1 MAIKRALFSCS
12 SSVLAVRLSRHS
24 ANLIPRHPRHL
35 TSSSRHLLLS
45 RMLSPLMPHLHQQ
58 MFPPQYLDSNG
69 YPIAY
74 AHPGPPLASM
84 SSMTLNNLTMKA
96 VRVHRFGGPDV
107 LQVDTN
113 VPVPEVGDDQVL
125 VRVIYAGVNPVETYI
140 REGQYSRLPEL
151 PYTPGS
157 DAAGYVQQL
166 GRNVT
171 TLKVGDRVFVSGN
184 SSNSSNSGSYS
195 QYVVSDGTYVFPLHP
210 RLSFAQGASLGV
222 PFFTAYKALILRA
235 ETKPGETVLIHGASG
250 AVGTAAVQ
258 IARALGA
265 IVVGTA
271 GTKEGMDVVSKCGA
285 HHVFNHNHKSYD
297 KKMVE
302 HLGTG
307 FDVIIEHLANI
318 NLGHDVQ
325 MLNEKARVM
334 IVGCRGAVNINP
346 RHLMGPEASVRGVA
360 LGSSTPPEWAQ
371 MGAAIVA
378 GIEAGW
384 VSPVINKEYTMDQV
398 AQVHHDIV
406 HSKGAKGKLVLR
418 VADD

>member
-1 MAIKRALFSCS
+1 MGSFGSP
-12 SSVLAVRLSRHS
+12 VRLSRLS
-24 ANLIPRHPRHL
+24 QG
-35 TSSSRHLLLS
+35 SSRLVFTS
-45 RMLSPLMPHLHQQ
+45 KSSFRTMLSPLMPHQQ

-69 YPIAY
+69 FPIAY

-84 SSMTLNNLTMKA
+84 SSMSLNNLTMKA
-96 VRVHRFGGPDV
+96 VRVHRFGGPEV

-125 VRVIYAGVNPVETYI
+125 IRVMFAGVNPVETYI
-140 REGQYSRLPEL
+140 REGQYSRLPDL

-171 TLKVGDRVFVSGN
+171 TLKVGDRVFVSGT
-184 SSNSSNSGSYS
+184 SSNSGSYAH
-195 QYVVSDGTYVFPLHP
+195 YVVSDSTYVFPLHP

-235 ETKPGETVLIHGASG
+235 ETKPGEKVLVHGASG
-250 AVGTAAVQ
+250 AVGNAAVQ
-258 IARALGA
+258 IARAMGA

-285 HHVFNHNHKSYD
+285 HHVFNHNHKNYD
-297 KKMVE
+297 KKVVE

-318 NLGHDVQ
+318 NLGHDIQ
-325 MLNEKARVM
+325 MLKEKARVM
-334 IVGCRGAVNINP
+334 IVGCRGAVSINP
-346 RHLMGPEASVRGVA
+346 RHLMLPEASIRGVS
-360 LGSSTPPEWAQ
+360 LGSTTPTEWSE

-384 VSPVINKEYTMDQV
+384 VSPVINEEYTMDQV

-418 VADD
+418 VAED

>member
-1 MAIKRALFSCS
+1 MGSFGSP
-12 SSVLAVRLSRHS
+12 VRLSRLS
-24 ANLIPRHPRHL
+24 QG
-35 TSSSRHLLLS
+35 SSRLFFTS
-45 RMLSPLMPHLHQQ
+45 KSSFRTMLSPLMPHQQ

-69 YPIAY
+69 FPIAY

-84 SSMTLNNLTMKA
+84 SSMSLNNLTMKA
-96 VRVHRFGGPDV
+96 VRVHRFGGPEV
-107 LQVDTN
+107 LQVGAN

-125 VRVIYAGVNPVETYI
+125 IRVMFAGVNPVETYI
-140 REGQYSRLPEL
+140 REGQYSRLPDL

-171 TLKVGDRVFVSGN
+171 TLKVGDRVFVSGTSTN
-184 SSNSSNSGSYS
+184 TGSYS
-195 QYVVSDGTYVFPLHP
+195 QYVVSDSTYVFPLHP

-265 IVVGTA
+265 VVVGTA
-271 GTKEGMDVVSKCGA
+271 GTKDGMDVVAKCGA
-285 HHVFNHNHKSYD
+285 HHVFNHNHKSYE
-297 KKMVE
+297 KKMLE
-302 HLGTG
+302 QTNNEG

-325 MLNEKARVM
+325 MLKRDARIMV
-334 IVGCRGAVNINP
+334 VGCRGSVNINP
-346 RHLMGPEASVRGVA
+346 RHLMLPEASIRGVA
-360 LGSSTPPEWAQ
+360 LGNSTIAEYKE
-371 MGAAIVA
+371 MGSAIVA

-384 VSPVINKEYTMDQV
+384 V
-398 AQVHHDIV
+398 
-406 HSKGAKGKLVLR
+406 
-418 VADD
+418 

>member
-1 MAIKRALFSCS
+1 MGS
-12 SSVLAVRLSRHS
+12 SGLAVRLKTHFAS
-24 ANLIPRHPRHL
+24 APSTKILF
-35 TSSSRHLLLS
+35 SSFYLKKPLLGT
-45 RMLSPLMPHLHQQ
+45 MLSPLMPHQ

-69 YPIAY
+69 FPIAY
-74 AHPGPPLASM
+74 AHPGPPLANM
-84 SSMTLNNLTMKA
+84 SSLSLNNMLMKA
-96 VRVHRFGGPDV
+96 VRVHRFGGPEV

-113 VPVPEVGDDQVL
+113 VPVLEVGDNQVL
-125 VRVIYAGVNPVETYI
+125 IRVVYAGVNPVETYI
-140 REGQYSRLPEL
+140 REGQYSRLPDL

-157 DAAGYVQQL
+157 DAAGYIQQL

-171 TLKVGDRVFVSGN
+171 TLKVGDRVFVSGTSTN
-184 SSNSSNSGSYS
+184 TGSYS
-195 QYVVSDGTYVFPLHP
+195 QYVVSDSTYVFPLHP

-235 ETKPGETVLIHGASG
+235 RTRPGEVVLVHGASG
-250 AVGTAAVQ
+250 AVGTSAVQ

-285 HHVFNHNHKSYD
+285 HHVFNHNHKNYD
-297 KKMVE
+297 KKMLE

-318 NLGHDVQ
+318 NLGHDIQ
-325 MLNEKARVM
+325 MLKEKARVM
-334 IVGCRGAVNINP
+334 IVGCRGAVSINP
-346 RHLMGPEASVRGVA
+346 RHLMLPEASIRGVS
-360 LGSSTPPEWAQ
+360 LGSTTPTEWSE

-384 VSPVINKEYTMDQV
+384 VSPVINEEYTMDQV

-406 HSKGAKGKLVLR
+406 HNKGAKGKLVLK
-418 VADD
+418 VSEE

>member
-1 MAIKRALFSCS
+1 MGSFGSP
-12 SSVLAVRLSRHS
+12 VRLSRLS
-24 ANLIPRHPRHL
+24 QG
-35 TSSSRHLLLS
+35 SSRLFFTS
-45 RMLSPLMPHLHQQ
+45 KSSFRTTLSPLMPHQQ

-69 YPIAY
+69 FPIAY

-84 SSMTLNNLTMKA
+84 SSMSLNNLTMKA
-96 VRVHRFGGPDV
+96 VRVHRFGGPE
-107 LQVDTN
+107 
-113 VPVPEVGDDQVL
+113 VPEVGDDQVL
-125 VRVIYAGVNPVETYI
+125 IRVMFAGVNPVETYI
-140 REGQYSRLPEL
+140 REGQYSRLPDL

-171 TLKVGDRVFVSGN
+171 TLKVGDRVFVSGTSTN
-184 SSNSSNSGSYS
+184 TGSYS
-195 QYVVSDGTYVFPLHP
+195 QYVVSDSTYVFPLHP

-235 ETKPGETVLIHGASG
+235 ETKPGETVLVHGASG

-285 HHVFNHNHKSYD
+285 HHVFNHNHKNYD

-318 NLGHDVQ
+318 NLGHDIQ
-325 MLNEKARVM
+325 MLKEKARVM
-334 IVGCRGAVNINP
+334 IVGCRGAVSINP
-346 RHLMGPEASVRGVA
+346 RHLMLPEASIRGVS
-360 LGSSTPPEWAQ
+360 LGSTTPTEWSE

-418 VADD
+418 VAED

>member
-1 MAIKRALFSCS
+1 M
-12 SSVLAVRLSRHS
+12 
-24 ANLIPRHPRHL
+24 
-35 TSSSRHLLLS
+35 
-45 RMLSPLMPHLHQQ
+45 
-58 MFPPQYLDSNG
+58 
-69 YPIAY
+69 
-74 AHPGPPLASM
+74 
-84 SSMTLNNLTMKA
+84 
-96 VRVHRFGGPDV
+96 
-107 LQVDTN
+107 
-113 VPVPEVGDDQVL
+113 
-125 VRVIYAGVNPVETYI
+125 
-140 REGQYSRLPEL
+140 
-151 PYTPGS
+151 
-157 DAAGYVQQL
+157 
-166 GRNVT
+166 
-171 TLKVGDRVFVSGN
+171 FVSGN
-184 SSNSSNSGSYS
+184 SSTSSNSGSYS

-346 RHLMGPEASVRGVA
+346 RLSLKFQNIYIRHNFRHLMLPEASIRGVA
-360 LGSSTPPEWAQ
+360 LGSSTPPEWAE

-384 VSPVINKEYTMDQV
+384 VSPVINKV
-398 AQVHHDIV
+398 R
-406 HSKGAKGKLVLR
+406 LVLI
-418 VADD
+418 

>member
-1 MAIKRALFSCS
+1 MS
-12 SSVLAVRLSRHS
+12 
-24 ANLIPRHPRHL
+24 
-35 TSSSRHLLLS
+35 LLLS
-45 RMLSPLMPHLHQQ
+45 SGSTVRLIRHSFTPARVSFTNCSTMLSPLMPHQHQQ

-84 SSMTLNNLTMKA
+84 STMSLNNLTMKA
-96 VRVHRFGGPDV
+96 VRVHRFGGPEV

-125 VRVIYAGVNPVETYI
+125 VRVVFAGVNPVETYI
-140 REGQYSRLPEL
+140 REGQYSRLPDL

-171 TLKVGDRVFVSGN
+171 TLKVGDRVFVSGTSTN
-184 SSNSSNSGSYS
+184 TGSYS
-195 QYVVSDGTYVFPLHP
+195 QYVVSDSTYVFPLHP

-235 ETKPGETVLIHGASG
+235 ETKPGETVLVHGASG

-285 HHVFNHNHKSYD
+285 HHVFNHNHKNYD

-325 MLNEKARVM
+325 MMKERARVM
-334 IVGCRGAVNINP
+334 IVGCRGAVSINP
-346 RHLMGPEASVRGVA
+346 RHLMLPEASIRGVS
-360 LGSSTPPEWAQ
+360 LGSTTPSEWSE

-418 VADD
+418 VAED

>member
-1 MAIKRALFSCS
+1 
-12 SSVLAVRLSRHS
+12 
-24 ANLIPRHPRHL
+24 
-35 TSSSRHLLLS
+35 
-45 RMLSPLMPHLHQQ
+45 MPHQHQQ

-84 SSMTLNNLTMKA
+84 STMSLNNLTMKA
-96 VRVHRFGGPDV
+96 VRVHRFGGPEV

-125 VRVIYAGVNPVETYI
+125 VRVVFAGVNPVETYI
-140 REGQYSRLPEL
+140 REGQYSRLPDL

-171 TLKVGDRVFVSGN
+171 TLKVGDRVFVSGTSTN
-184 SSNSSNSGSYS
+184 TGSYS
-195 QYVVSDGTYVFPLHP
+195 QYVVSDSTYVFPLHP

-235 ETKPGETVLIHGASG
+235 ETKPGETVLVHGASG

-285 HHVFNHNHKSYD
+285 HHVFNHNHKNYD

-325 MLNEKARVM
+325 MMKERARVM
-334 IVGCRGAVNINP
+334 IVGCRGAVSINP
-346 RHLMGPEASVRGVA
+346 RHLMLPEASIRGVS
-360 LGSSTPPEWAQ
+360 LGSTTPSEWSE

-418 VADD
+418 VAED

>member
-1 MAIKRALFSCS
+1 MGSFGSP
-12 SSVLAVRLSRHS
+12 VRLSRLS
-24 ANLIPRHPRHL
+24 QG
-35 TSSSRHLLLS
+35 SSRLFFTS
-45 RMLSPLMPHLHQQ
+45 KSSFRTMLSPLMPHQHQQ

-69 YPIAY
+69 FPIAY

-84 SSMTLNNLTMKA
+84 SSMSLNNLTMKA
-96 VRVHRFGGPDV
+96 VRVHRFGGPEV
-107 LQVDTN
+107 LQVDAN

-125 VRVIYAGVNPVETYI
+125 IRVMFAGVNPVETYI
-140 REGQYSRLPEL
+140 REGQYSRLPDL

-171 TLKVGDRVFVSGN
+171 TLKVGDRVFVSGTSTN
-184 SSNSSNSGSYS
+184 TGSYS
-195 QYVVSDGTYVFPLHP
+195 QYVVSDSTYVFPLHP

-235 ETKPGETVLIHGASG
+235 QTKPGETVLIHGASG

-271 GTKEGMDVVSKCGA
+271 GTKEGMDVVSRCGA

-318 NLGHDVQ
+318 NLGHDLQ
-325 MLNEKARVM
+325 MLKNGARVM
-334 IVGCRGAVNINP
+334 IVGCRGTANINP
-346 RHLMGPEASVRGVA
+346 RHLMLPEASIRGVS
-360 LGSSTPPEWAQ
+360 LGSTTPTEWSE

-384 VSPVINKEYTMDQV
+384 VNPVINKEYTMDQV

-418 VADD
+418 VADE